1 MQYSYVMKGL
11 GKAFPGGKQVLKDI
25 WLSFIP
31 GAKIG
36 IIGSNGSGK
45 TTLMKIMG
53 GTDQDF
59 TGEAWAAKGIRVGY
73 LPQEPELDSS
83 KNVYE
88 NILDSLAY
96 EKGLLDEFN
105 EVSAKFLEPM
115 SDDEMNDLLEKQ
127 GRLQEEIDAL
137 DAWNLENRIEVAM
150 TALGCPPKDAKVDD
164 ISGGEKRRVALTK
177 LLLEEP
183 DILLLDEP
191 TNHLDAYSV
200 NWLERYLQEY
210 KGTVVLV
217 THDRYFLDNVVS
229 WILELDRGQG
239 IPHEG
244 NYSSWLEAKAKRLK
258 TEQKSEDAQAK
269 KMQQELEWIKQT
281 PKGRQTKS
289 KSRITAFEKLNDNF
303 NDRISEGSIVIPEGP
318 RLGENVIKVQKIS
331 KGYDGRILFEDLN
344 FDIPKGAI
352 VGVIGAN
359 GMGKST
365 FLRIVTGQ
373 ETADNGGVSIGDTAK
388 LSYVDQL
395 RTDLRGENTV
405 WEEISDK
412 NDEIDLGK
420 KSINSRAYCSWFNFK
435 GADQQKKMHQLSGGE
450 RNRVHLAKLLKSG
463 GNVII
468 LDEPTND
475 LDIATLRS
483 LEEALLNFQGCI
495 IVVSHDRF
503 FLDRIATHMLAFEG
517 DGNVVWHEGNFQSYE
532 EDRKRRLGIEENE
545 QERFKFRKFKH

>member
-11 GKAFPGGKQVLKDI
+11 NKSFPGGKQVLKDI
-25 WLSFIP
+25 WLSFLP

-36 IIGSNGSGK
+36 IIGVNGSGK
-45 TTLMKIMG
+45 TTLMKIMSG
-53 GTDQDF
+53 VETDF
-59 TGEAWAAKGIRVGY
+59 TGEAWAAKGIKLGY
-73 LPQEPELDSS
+73 LSQEPELDSA
-83 KNVYE
+83 KTVYE
-88 NILDSLAY
+88 NILNSLSH

-105 EVSAKFLEPM
+105 AVSAKFMEPM
-115 SDDEMNDLLEKQ
+115 SDDEMNELLEKQ
-127 GRLQEEIDAL
+127 GKLQEEIDAL
-137 DAWNLENRIEVAM
+137 DAWSLDNCIEMAM
-150 TALGCPPKDAKVDD
+150 TALGCPPKDAKIDD
-164 ISGGEKRRVALTK
+164 ISGGEKRRIALTK

-229 WILELDRGQG
+229 WVLELDRGQG

-244 NYSSWLEAKAKRLK
+244 NYSLWLEAKAKRLK
-258 TEQKSEDAQAK
+258 TEKKGEDAQTK
-269 KMQQELEWIKQT
+269 KMQQELEWIRQT

-289 KSRITAFEKLNDNF
+289 KSRLTAFDKLNENV
-303 NDRISEGSIVIPEGP
+303 NDSLSEGSIIIPEGP
-318 RLGENVIKVQKIS
+318 RLGENVIKVEGVS
-331 KGYDGRILFEDLN
+331 KSYGDKVLFNDLILT
-344 FDIPKGAI
+344 IPKGAI
-352 VGVIGAN
+352 VGIIGAN

-365 FLRIVTGQ
+365 FLNIVTGH
-373 ETADNGGVSIGDTAK
+373 ETSDGGTVTIGDTAV

-395 RTDLRGENTV
+395 RSELQDNHTI
-405 WEEISDK
+405 WEEITGK
-412 NDEIDLGK
+412 NDEINLGK
-420 KSINSRAYCSWFNFK
+420 KSVNSRVYCSWFNFK
-435 GADQQKKMHQLSGGE
+435 GTDQQKKMHQLSGGE

-483 LEEALLNFQGCI
+483 LEEALLDFKGCA

-517 DGNVVWHEGNFQSYE
+517 DSQVIWHEGNFNSYE
-532 EDRKRRLGIEENE
+532 EDRKRRLGIDANE

>member
-11 GKAFPGGKQVLKDI
+11 SKSFPGGKQVLKDI
-25 WLSFIP
+25 WLSFLP

-53 GTDQDF
+53 GIEKDF
-59 TGEAWAAKGIRVGY
+59 IGEAWAAQGIKVGY
-73 LPQEPELDSS
+73 LSQEPELDSS

-88 NILDSLAY
+88 NILEGLSY
-96 EKGLLDEFN
+96 EKKLLDDFN
-105 EVSAKFLEPM
+105 QISAKFLEPM
-115 SDDEMNDLLEKQ
+115 SDDEMNELLEKQ
-127 GRLQEEIDAL
+127 GKLQEDIDAL
-137 DAWNLENRIEVAM
+137 DVWNLENRVEVAM
-150 TALGCPPKDAKVDD
+150 MALGCPPKDVMVDT

-239 IPHEG
+239 IPHQG
-244 NYSSWLEAKAKRLK
+244 NYSSWLETKSKRLQ
-258 TEQKSEDAQAK
+258 TEQKGEDVQIK

-289 KSRITAFEKLNDNF
+289 KSRLTAFEKLSEDF
-303 NDRISEGSIVIPEGP
+303 NEKISEGSIIIPEGP
-318 RLGENVIKVQKIS
+318 RLGDLVVKVDQLKKS
-331 KGYDGRILFEDLN
+331 YDGKTLFDALTLT
-344 FDIPKGAI
+344 IPKGSI
-352 VGVIGAN
+352 VGIIGAN

-365 FLRIVTGQ
+365 FLRILTGQ
-373 ETADNGGVSIGDTAK
+373 EQPDDGVVTIGETAK

-395 RTDLRGENTV
+395 RHDLKGEHTI
-405 WEEISDK
+405 WEEISGK
-412 NDEIDLGK
+412 NDDIQLGNK
-420 KSINSRAYCSWFNFK
+420 VVNSRAYCSWFNFK
-435 GADQQKKMHQLSGGE
+435 GTDQQKKMHQLSGGE

-483 LEEALLNFQGCI
+483 LEEALLNFKGCA

-503 FLDRIATHMLAFEG
+503 FLDRIATHILAFEG
-517 DGNVVWHEGNFQSYE
+517 DEQVIWHEGNFQSYE
-532 EDRKRRLGIEENE
+532 EDRKRRLGINENE